1 MLKKIAHWLT
11 DKPVIILIVALIA
24 LVFSFIGAAA
34 TRINY
39 DILTYLPPNF
49 DSSKG
54 EKLLEEPFHSAATTM
69 LIVEDMPPEY
79 TNSLCRQIQDV
90 PGVSSAL
97 WISSLTGVQIPKDFL
112 PEEIRDTFF
121 SGNSTMMIIQYD
133 MPGSSTETMNAIRDI
148 RKICN
153 EKCFLAGFSVVIKD
167 TKDLVDSELPFY
179 VLLAVVLSLIGRAER
194 PQRKP
199 QWQRQTHR
207 TLRSFPVRLSCSVPH
222 SASISSPKLRSSAA
236 SA

>member
-39 DILTYLPPNF
+39 DILTYLPPDF

-97 WISSLTGVQIPKDFL
+97 WI
-112 PEEIRDTFF
+112 
-121 SGNSTMMIIQYD
+121 
-133 MPGSSTETMNAIRDI
+133 
-148 RKICN
+148 
-153 EKCFLAGFSVVIKD
+153 
-167 TKDLVDSELPFY
+167 
-179 VLLAVVLSLIGRAER
+179 
-194 PQRKP
+194 
-199 QWQRQTHR
+199 
-207 TLRSFPVRLSCSVPH
+207 
-222 SASISSPKLRSSAA
+222 
-236 SA
+236 